1 MDFTIL
7 ISNSSELPIYMQIVE
22 QIREQIVLEKVP
34 PSTPLPSIRQLSKD
48 LNVSVITVTNA
59 YNKLQMEG
67 FITSLPGKGFITCS
81 KESTEIQYYYRNS
94 FYQYLK
100 LAIRNAHYIKIPYD
114 EIEKTLSKLY
124 FNKSSNIPLGSVL
137 LPVEN

>member
-34 PSTPLPSIRQLSKD
+34 ANTPLTSIRQLSKD
-48 LNVSVITVTNA
+48 LDVSVITVTNA

-81 KESTEIQYYYRNS
+81 KESVEIQHYYKNN

-100 LAIRNAHYIKIPYD
+100 LAIRNARYIKIPYD
-114 EIEKTLSKLY
+114 EIVKELSKIY
-124 FNKSSNIPLGSVL
+124 KNEAHK
-137 LPVEN
+137 ED

>member
-7 ISNSSELPIYMQIVE
+7 ISNFSELPIYMQIVE

-34 PSTPLPSIRQLSKD
+34 ANTPLASIRQLSKD
-48 LNVSVITVTNA
+48 LDVSVITVTNA

-81 KESTEIQYYYRNS
+81 KECEEIQHYYRNS

-100 LAIRNAHYIKIPYD
+100 LAIRNARYIKIPYD
-114 EIEKTLSKLY
+114 EIIKDLSHIYYNEEQTHK
-124 FNKSSNIPLGSVL
+124 
-137 LPVEN
+137 ED